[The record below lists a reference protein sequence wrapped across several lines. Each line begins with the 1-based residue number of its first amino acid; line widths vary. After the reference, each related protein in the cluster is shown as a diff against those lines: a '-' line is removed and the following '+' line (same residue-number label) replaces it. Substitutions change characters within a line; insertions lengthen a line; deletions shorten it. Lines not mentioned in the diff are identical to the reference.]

1 MQCNPTKNDIHVL
14 LLSSVPFHHSPVPG
28 NPTPPLTP
36 NSSGSSNGSN
46 GGNGGVGIPFA
57 SPASDFGGTGMG
69 STIDTKPPFYN
80 DVKPGKLSSNQG
92 MSICPNIF
100 FSLNSPTRLNFMAH
114 NIGEY

>member
-1 MQCNPTKNDIHVL
+1 MYKSKNNQLKNVYQHCTVF
-14 LLSSVPFHHSPVPG
+14 SVPFHHSPVPG

-69 STIDTKPPFYN
+69 SNIDTKPPFYN

-92 MSICPNIF
+92 NQF
-100 FSLNSPTRLNFMAH
+100 
-114 NIGEY
+114 

>member
-1 MQCNPTKNDIHVL
+1 MIQYNLTKNDIHVL

-92 MSICPNIF
+92 KFIIPNNF
-100 FSLNSPTRLNFMAH
+100 LRLKFTKKLGAD
-114 NIGEY
+114 NI